1 MIESWQAE
9 VMLWQRRTIPGQ
21 PRELGSRLTTGSTL
35 HFMKSPRFSPFAL
48 IIVLLFPTMFADA
61 AMVTLT
67 PFKDNTLYEYPEG
80 DFSNGQGGSI
90 FVGKTGA
97 NDGFNLRRGLIAFD
111 IASAIPA
118 GSIISNVTLTM
129 FLAQS
134 SPDPNPVLVTLH
146 VATKDWGEGASAG
159 GGTGAPAQPGDATWI
174 YNFFNTSSWTTPGG
188 DFRGASSAST
198 SVSNPGQSYLWSAGT
213 LVADVQSWVDDPGSN
228 FGWLLKGNESLN
240 TSAQR
245 FSSSEDPTNA
255 PRLTITYT
263 IPEPSVALLGL
274 TGAYALLRR
283 RRPAP
288 FH

>member
-1 MIESWQAE
+1 
-9 VMLWQRRTIPGQ
+9 
-21 PRELGSRLTTGSTL
+21 
-35 HFMKSPRFSPFAL
+35 MKSPRFSPFAL
-48 IIVLLFPTMFADA
+48 IIVALFATISADA

-67 PFKDNTLYEYPEG
+67 PLKDNTLYEYPDG

-90 FVGKTGA
+90 FVGKTGP
-97 NDGFNLRRGLIAFD
+97 NDGVNLRRGLIAFD
-111 IASAIPA
+111 LTAIPA

-146 VATKDWGEGASAG
+146 VATKNWGEGASSG

-188 DFRGASSAST
+188 DFRGASSAAT
-198 SVSNPGQSYLWSAGT
+198 PVSNAGQSYLWSAGT
-213 LVADVQSWVDDPGSN
+213 LVSDVQ
-228 FGWLLKGNESLN
+228 

-263 IPEPSVALLGL
+263 IPEPSTSLLGL
-274 TGAYALLRR
+274 AGTYALLRR